1 MVAKSLKPETV
12 KCKSIDSTPGYT
24 NLFDP
29 GMLVRRWFFMR
40 PCGVAKGDEKK
51 MGVLICTWP
60 DIRVEDKS
68 LIPLHSAQWPG
79 LCAMAERAWVGG
91 GADGDA
97 FPTDM
102 PAPNTEPARAFAL
115 FEKRMEAMRHTVFKD
130 EHFPYWP
137 EKPLKWTV
145 TDPVSAE
152 AVETTR
158 AKALTVGMKG
168 LKTRTTYGANLY
180 FRTKP
185 NIGCLGL
192 FPNTKPGCCVW
203 AATELKVD
211 EAGEYPFMIGF
222 DSPAR
227 SSRRCSGVPT
237 AGEWSQCGTRIWLNG
252 QEIKNPQVYQL
263 AGKNRFPRDTWTS
276 PANELPLTNEEVWW
290 AHEPTLLPLKKGK
303 NTIVIEQPYIGEFQ
317 SWGISFIPLKKNTKD
332 TQ

>member
-1 MVAKSLKPETV
+1 MVARSLKPETV
-12 KCKSIDSTPGYT
+12 KCRSIDSTPGYT

-29 GMLVRRWFFMR
+29 GLLVRRWFFMR
-40 PCGVAKGDEKK
+40 PCGVAKGDALK

-79 LCAMAERAWVGG
+79 MCAMAERAWVGG

-102 PAPNTEPARAFAL
+102 PAPETEAARAFAL
-115 FEKRMEAMRHTVFKD
+115 FEKRMAAMRDTVFKA
-130 EHFPYWP
+130 EHFPYWT
-137 EKPLKWTV
+137 ERALKWTL
-145 TDPVSAE
+145 TEPVPAE
-152 AVETTR
+152 AVEATR
-158 AKALTVGMKG
+158 AGVLSAGMKG

-192 FPNTKPGCCVW
+192 FPDAKPGCCVW
-203 AATELKVD
+203 AATELNA
-211 EAGEYPFMIGF
+211 EETGEYPFMIGF

-227 SSRRCSGVPT
+227 SSRRCSGVPA

-252 QEIKNPQVYQL
+252 VEIKNPQVYQL
-263 AGKNRFPRDTWTS
+263 AGKNRFPRDTWSS
-276 PANELPLTNEEVWW
+276 PANEDPLTNDELWW
-290 AHEPTLLPLKKGK
+290 AHEPTMLPLKKGK
-303 NTIVIEQPYIGEFQ
+303 NTIVIEQPYVGEFQ
-317 SWGISFIPLKKNTKD
+317 TWGISFIPLKNNAIDTK
-332 TQ
+332 